1 MEKKKSII
9 IIISVQI
16 TTIDEEHKKQQQWET
31 ISSVCIWFRSD
42 LRKIEDRKFQKK
54 KKKAPKGDQKN
65 TSTKKFLLGVS

>member
-54 KKKAPKGDQKN
+54 KAPKRDQKN
-65 TSTKKFLLGVS
+65 TSTKKILLGVS

>member
-54 KKKAPKGDQKN
+54 KKAPKRDQKN
-65 TSTKKFLLGVS
+65 TSTKKILLGVS